1 MNIFEPKIKPNMYY
15 LIIIMEDVIKWKFS
29 NHNTSLLTFPK
40 SINFTKVINKGHT
53 TFQAATLCASYQF
66 YHSLKLNLW
75 NSDLKKHQLWEIS
88 FSHLCYHH
96 YYGITMNKVM
106 DIKCMTTVVL
116 YSFKDTTW
124 LLEFTLSSI
133 MGLRTCDKIGE
144 K

>member
-15 LIIIMEDVIKWKFS
+15 LIIIMEDIIKWTFS

-88 FSHLCYHH
+88 FLHLCYHH
-96 YYGITMNKVM
+96 YYGITLQWTKLRISNAWPLLSCIVSK
-106 DIKCMTTVVL
+106 IKL
-116 YSFKDTTW
+116 DYKSLHFP
-124 LLEFTLSSI
+124 LLWGWELVT
-133 MGLRTCDKIGE
+133 K
-144 K
+144 